1 MDEVRPRLVVFSTLF
16 PHAAQPNAGVFI
28 RERMFRVGKKLPITV
43 VSPRA
48 WFPLQG
54 LIRRF
59 RPQFRPPARAYEIQ
73 QGIEIF
79 RPRFFS
85 FPGVGRSLDGL
96 FMAVG
101 SYAVLRRLRGKGR
114 VDILDAHFAYPDGY
128 AATLLGRWLDIPV
141 TITLRGTEVPQSR
154 DAARRAR
161 IVKALNRAVRVFS
174 VADALKQYVGALG
187 VDKDK
192 ILVVGNGVDSERFRP
207 IAKQTARE
215 SLGLPADVP
224 VIITVGGLVERK
236 GFHRVME
243 VLPNLRLKF
252 PDTRYLIVGGASA
265 EGDWETRL
273 KALAARLKLS
283 DAVHFLGPLPP
294 EDLHVPLSAADVF
307 VLSTRN
313 EGWANVL
320 LEAMACGLPVV
331 TTDVGGNREVVCNE
345 KLGTIVP
352 FGNAEALAQA
362 LADALARPWNRRDII
377 AHARDNDWTHR
388 VAVLSDEFERIH
400 RRRIVRA

>member
-1 MDEVRPRLVVFSTLF
+1 MDDIHPHLKENSTML
-16 PHAAQPNAGVFI
+16 PHAAQPNAKKII
-28 RERMFRVGKKLPITV
+28 RERMFRVGKKLPLPV
-43 VSPRA
+43 ASPRA
-48 WFPLQG
+48 WLPLQG

-79 RPRFFS
+79 RARFFS
-85 FPGVGRSLDGL
+85 FQGVGSSVDGL
-96 FMAVG
+96 FMGLG

-307 VLSTRN
+307 VLSTRY

-362 LADALARPWNRRDII
+362 LADALARPWNRLEII